1 MIFHIVRLKVD
12 WFLKKKLNTE
22 MMFKKLNKSE
32 IIAFNIIIYLIVFKL
47 LKQSN
52 IQQYHIF
59 TDWGHTWSPRHPLI
73 YFFFALL

>member
-1 MIFHIVRLKVD
+1 
-12 WFLKKKLNTE
+12 

-59 TDWGHTWSPRHPLI
+59 TD
-73 YFFFALL
+73 